1 LRCRLLRGD
10 DGDNLCL
17 WLRMTCSLILR
28 CSCKHACPPATRS
41 VSLCARLLLHKSWVS
56 CEQRHAHRCYG
67 TNSGLDRSRYA
78 ALSELAKDVFHH
90 ADVNM
95 DSIITAK
102 EFYSWAKYARCSR
115 RAGVHKLTS
124 AVLWLTQQT

>member
-1 LRCRLLRGD
+1 
-10 DGDNLCL
+10 
-17 WLRMTCSLILR
+17 M
-28 CSCKHACPPATRS
+28 
-41 VSLCARLLLHKSWVS
+41 SLCARLLLHKSWVS
-56 CEQRHAHRCYG
+56 CEQGHSHRGYE